1 MRRLVAATALVI
13 TLVATPAALADGRIA
28 FMSRASGNEDVWTI
42 DPTGAGGYPTDLTNG
57 APGVDQSPSWSP
69 DGTRIAFISDRAGGF
84 DVWLMDADGS
94 NPVQLT
100 HDGGS
105 TATPAWSPD
114 ATQIAFASTRLTG
127 SWAIWA
133 IGADGSGLHRVSPGF
148 GVDPAWS
155 PDGSQLAYVSFDA
168 LHVMNMDGSGDHMIT
183 SGSLPDSAP
192 AWSPDGSRI
201 AFGRYRADWQTS
213 NVKEI
218 WTVRPDGTQEAMLT
232 GFGAYSDHPSWS
244 PDGSRIVFQVSGPAG
259 DSTLVTATPDGR
271 DISVPPNTPPLSF
284 GPSWGSAAPSIDLR
298 SPRDGAVLAQNSV
311 VFAHY
316 SCGPTA
322 VSCVG
327 TLPDLTPLDTA
338 RTGQFT
344 FSVTATD
351 AAGRHATVSAKYR
364 VVDMTPPSVLFR
376 TPCCD
381 NPVYQLG
388 ATVATDFSCD
398 DGPYGSGVE
407 LCSGDPYLDTS
418 TVGQHSF
425 VVQTR
430 DGAGNAGSSQQ
441 PYRVV
446 WPFSFGSPIM
456 PPPTYNPVRSGEGVP
471 VKFFL
476 GGDRGLDVIDSV
488 FFITVDCDTGAG
500 LGTSGALGK
509 LSYNASQARYTYL
522 WQTDRSQSG
531 TCARLVLGLHDGS
544 WHEAWFRFSR

>member
-1 MRRLVAATALVI
+1 M
-13 TLVATPAALADGRIA
+13 
-28 FMSRASGNEDVWTI
+28 
-42 DPTGAGGYPTDLTNG
+42 
-57 APGVDQSPSWSP
+57 
-69 DGTRIAFISDRAGGF
+69 
-84 DVWLMDADGS
+84 WLMDADGS

-148 GVDPAWS
+148 GVDPTWS

-284 GPSWGSAAPSIDLR
+284 GPSWGSAAPSIELGRLR
-298 SPRDGAVLAQNSV
+298 ALLLRPDGRLVRRHAARPDAARHGADRAVHVQRHGDGRGRAARHSQCEIPGGGHDTAERPLPHAVLRQPGV
-311 VFAHY
+311 
-316 SCGPTA
+316 PTRGDSGDRLLLRRWPVRFRGRALQRRPLSRHQHRRATLLRRADARRRRERRELAAA
-322 VSCVG
+322 VPGRVAVLVR
-327 TLPDLTPLDTA
+327 LPDH
-338 RTGQFT
+338 
-344 FSVTATD
+344 
-351 AAGRHATVSAKYR
+351 AAA
-364 VVDMTPPSVLFR
+364 DLQP
-376 TPCCD
+376 
-381 NPVYQLG
+381 
-388 ATVATDFSCD
+388 
-398 DGPYGSGVE
+398 GS
-407 LCSGDPYLDTS
+407 L
-418 TVGQHSF
+418 
-425 VVQTR
+425 R
-430 DGAGNAGSSQQ
+430 
-441 PYRVV
+441 
-446 WPFSFGSPIM
+446 
-456 PPPTYNPVRSGEGVP
+456 
-471 VKFFL
+471 
-476 GGDRGLDVIDSV
+476 RG
-488 FFITVDCDTGAG
+488 
-500 LGTSGALGK
+500 
-509 LSYNASQARYTYL
+509 
-522 WQTDRSQSG
+522 
-531 TCARLVLGLHDGS
+531 CAREVLP
-544 WHEAWFRFSR
+544 RR